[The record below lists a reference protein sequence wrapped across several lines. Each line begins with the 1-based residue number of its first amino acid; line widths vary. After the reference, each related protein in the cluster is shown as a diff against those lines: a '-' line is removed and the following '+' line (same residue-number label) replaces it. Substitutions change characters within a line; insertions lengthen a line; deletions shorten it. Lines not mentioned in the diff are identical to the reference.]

1 MCALRAMCAHCG
13 RYVQPSAECV
23 GLWPMGE
30 AHTFRIAANS
40 ASQHTPRSGTFICL
54 FLESQ

>member
-13 RYVQPSAECV
+13 RYVQLSAECV

-30 AHTFRIAANS
+30 AHTF
-40 ASQHTPRSGTFICL
+40 PRSGTFICL